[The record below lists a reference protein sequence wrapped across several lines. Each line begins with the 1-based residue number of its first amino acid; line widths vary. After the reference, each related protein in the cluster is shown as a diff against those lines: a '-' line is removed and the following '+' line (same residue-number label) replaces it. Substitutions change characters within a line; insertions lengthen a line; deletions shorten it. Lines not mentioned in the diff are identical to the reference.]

1 MTKFQMMIL
10 FLLLAVGTPHSVSSQ
25 QQLPRPKSNKPGL
38 VGDLRVG
45 VPAWP
50 VDADEGRPQLL
61 IRQEEDGWFRFL
73 QTSLRETPAKSI
85 GVACEPNLEPV
96 TKIIAP
102 AASDPPPQFP
112 GKLSEWHGFAR
123 FDFEVDG
130 KPVLVVA
137 PKAPAAG
144 RPWVWHGE
152 FFGHKPDPDIALL
165 KLGFHIVYMS
175 VPDMLGSPV
184 AVASWDKFYEELT
197 SKYKFAKRVALVG
210 LSRGGLYCYN
220 WASANPDKVA
230 CIYADAAVCDFKSW
244 PGGKGN
250 GKGSPHDWNLVLTQY
265 SFINEQEALD
275 YQGNPIDSLESLAK
289 AGVPLLHVYGDA
301 DDVVPWEE
309 NTGIVA
315 DRYQALGG
323 SITLIAKSGIG
334 HHPHGLEDSTPIVVF
349 MSKHCLA
356 RNLENLGQ

>member
-73 QTSLRETPAKSI
+73 QTSLRETPAQSI

-123 FDFEVDG
+123 FDFEFVNARVSV
-130 KPVLVVA
+130 KKVLIIFRAVFVA
-137 PKAPAAG
+137 TS
-144 RPWVWHGE
+144 
-152 FFGHKPDPDIALL
+152 
-165 KLGFHIVYMS
+165 S
-175 VPDMLGSPV
+175 V
-184 AVASWDKFYEELT
+184 
-197 SKYKFAKRVALVG
+197 
-210 LSRGGLYCYN
+210 
-220 WASANPDKVA
+220 
-230 CIYADAAVCDFKSW
+230 FK
-244 PGGKGN
+244 
-250 GKGSPHDWNLVLTQY
+250 
-265 SFINEQEALD
+265 
-275 YQGNPIDSLESLAK
+275 
-289 AGVPLLHVYGDA
+289 
-301 DDVVPWEE
+301 
-309 NTGIVA
+309 
-315 DRYQALGG
+315 
-323 SITLIAKSGIG
+323 
-334 HHPHGLEDSTPIVVF
+334 
-349 MSKHCLA
+349 
-356 RNLENLGQ
+356 